1 MDFRC
6 GRWTERGHAMA
17 SVDGNGWSK
26 YEKLVMDKLDEHDD
40 RFGNVEEMLTQV
52 RVDIATL
59 KVKAGLW
66 GGIGGLIPVV
76 IALVM
81 VFASKGTAG

>member
-1 MDFRC
+1 
-6 GRWTERGHAMA
+6 MA
-17 SVDGNGWSK
+17 SVDSNGWSK

-81 VFASKGTAG
+81 FFASKGTAG

>member
-1 MDFRC
+1 MDFRH

-17 SVDGNGWSK
+17 SVDGNGWSI
-26 YEKLVMDKLDEHDD
+26 YEKLVMDKLDEHDA

-81 VFASKGTAG
+81 FFACKGTAG

>member
-1 MDFRC
+1 
-6 GRWTERGHAMA
+6 MA
-17 SVDGNGWSK
+17 SVDVNGWSK

-40 RFGNVEEMLTQV
+40 RFGNVENKLTQIQ
-52 RVDIATL
+52 VDIATL
-59 KVKAGLW
+59 KVKAGVW

-81 VFASKGTAG
+81 FFASKGSAG

>member
-1 MDFRC
+1 MDFRH

-40 RFGNVEEMLTQV
+40 RVGNVEEMLTQV

-81 VFASKGTAG
+81 FFASKGTAG